1 MINMVHEGWKKEITD
16 KLKNFEFEKL
26 PQITKRCPQCHSIS
40 LDFDV
45 KTGKIKCTKCG
56 FEENLPVLG

>member
-1 MINMVHEGWKKEITD
+1 MDYEGWKKNICD
-16 KLKNFEFEKL
+16 KLNDIEFEKL
-26 PQITKRCPQCHSIS
+26 PQIVKMCPNCQSIS

-56 FEENLPVLG
+56 FEENLPILK